1 MDLESNDFIST
12 TALNH
17 ALEKAGFDIKFGKYY
32 LSVEDLVQLGL
43 KPAAKLRN
51 GTYWHKEAVQQVI
64 DKLTGVSPEYKA
76 KATTPNN
83 ADKIKRLET
92 DLKFCRNI
100 ISDVTDI
107 TRIALDHE
115 DEAHTLLRVLMG
127 YSIFALEWSEQK

>member
-83 ADKIKRLET
+83 ADKIKQLET
-92 DLKFCRNI
+92 DLQFCRAV
-100 ISDVTDI
+100 ISDITDV
-107 TRIALDHE
+107 TRIALQGEHDQ
-115 DEAHTLLRVLMG
+115 HTLLRVLMG
-127 YSIFALEWSEQK
+127 YSIFAIEWSEQK